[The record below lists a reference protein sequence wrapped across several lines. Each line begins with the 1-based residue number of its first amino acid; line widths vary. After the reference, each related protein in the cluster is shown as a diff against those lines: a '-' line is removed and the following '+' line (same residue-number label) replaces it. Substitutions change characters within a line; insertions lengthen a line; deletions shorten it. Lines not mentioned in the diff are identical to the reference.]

1 MNIYNLDRQA
11 AVDSFQCYWQIDY
24 MFRKLKFG
32 VCPIVERA
40 RIDDDSQSHRYEKLC
55 RCKIKCLYGE
65 QKVIQLPQM
74 FFKPTFADKKFEY
87 KGYRTFIPKNY
98 VQDKKKESQ
107 WVDR

>member
-1 MNIYNLDRQA
+1 
-11 AVDSFQCYWQIDY
+11 

-40 RIDDDSQSHRYEKLC
+40 RIDDDIQNHKDD
-55 RCKIKCLYGE
+55 E
-65 QKVIQLPQM
+65 QKVIRLPQM